1 MSQKS
6 MGGLI
11 TSTISLLGINAVPAA
26 GLLVGGWAVETAV
39 LLYLIENVVT
49 VLLAAL
55 RVRLLSPVREEWGS
69 SRPQGWST
77 VTINGRTRRQ
87 GPGPYRERGSLLSGY
102 LLAGLGLSVGSGIFL
117 LFFVFGILRAGVEP
131 EGIRLGVAGM
141 LAFQLFGFVGD
152 LFLLRPLPL
161 TRAETLLATSL
172 GRVVLLFLAVFIGVF
187 VALFND
193 YWFLWPFIVLKTMVD
208 VGSQL
213 KFLFGR
219 RNSTLALE
227 PPVSGS

>member
-6 MGGLI
+6 TLGLI
-11 TSTISLLGINAVPAA
+11 TSTISVLGINAVPAG
-26 GLLVGGWAVETAV
+26 GLLLGGWAVETAV

-49 VLLAAL
+49 VLLAGL

-69 SRPQGWST
+69 SRPREWGT
-77 VTINGRTRRQ
+77 VTINGRTVRQ
-87 GPGPYRERGSLLSGY
+87 KPSPYRERGSLLTSY
-102 LLAGLGLSVGSGIFL
+102 LLVGLGFSVASGIFI
-117 LFFVFGILRAGVEP
+117 LFFLFGILRARLEP
-131 EGIRLGVAGM
+131 EAIRLGVAGM
-141 LAFQLFGFVGD
+141 LAFQLFDFIWD

-161 TRAETLLATSL
+161 ARAETLLTASL
-172 GRVVLLFLAVFIGVF
+172 GRVALLFLAVFAGVF

-193 YWFLWPFIVLKTMVD
+193 YWFLGPFIVLKTVVD

-219 RNSTLALE
+219 RNSALALE
-227 PPVSGS
+227 PPVTGS